1 MWERRPTDAD
11 YCHVRVGI
19 GTHRLATRLLAPE
32 TGPPEDLE
40 PVSTVALRRFVKT
53 HSVVHALPTA
63 VSLRAFPT
71 ITFEGE
77 RKLAQQLVRS
87 MVLELCTFHGPDHV
101 QVAVVT
107 ANPDGENWSW
117 VKWLPHAQHAVV
129 RDGMG
134 PMRLLFPTL
143 ELLETSLAAEL
154 AERGRFSR
162 NAQPTQGLKQL
173 VVVLDDG
180 YVTGDERLVTDAG
193 LDSVTV
199 LDLNGPRDGAT
210 ARRSLQ
216 LVVEGEDVA
225 ARTAVGVERFA
236 TPDAIT
242 IAEAQTTARRIGR
255 FRPANAA
262 HIVSLEADS
271 RAVDPGLMALLKIPD
286 AAEIVPGTGVAA
298 AVTARTASGADRH
311 HPHRSAARTRHQ
323 GVRRGRAWVRTDCAS
338 AQRVRGNRSSCARW
352 CCR

>member
-1 MWERRPTDAD
+1 MPD

-77 RKLAQQLVRS
+77 RKLVQQLVRS

-117 VKWLPHAQHAVV
+117 VKWLPHAQHAAV

-134 PMRLLFPTL
+134 SMRLLFPTL

-162 NAQPTQGLKQL
+162 NAQPTQGLQA
-173 VVVLDDG
+173 
-180 YVTGDERLVTDAG
+180 AG
-193 LDSVTV
+193 G
-199 LDLNGPRDGAT
+199 GPR
-210 ARRSLQ
+210 R
-216 LVVEGEDVA
+216 
-225 ARTAVGVERFA
+225 
-236 TPDAIT
+236 
-242 IAEAQTTARRIGR
+242 
-255 FRPANAA
+255 
-262 HIVSLEADS
+262 
-271 RAVDPGLMALLKIPD
+271 
-286 AAEIVPGTGVAA
+286 
-298 AVTARTASGADRH
+298 
-311 HPHRSAARTRHQ
+311 
-323 GVRRGRAWVRTDCAS
+323 
-338 AQRVRGNRSSCARW
+338 RVRHR
-352 CCR
+352 